1 MSESQNL
8 GGRWRGVATIGAL
21 ILLLAFLV
29 GLIVYQYEEK
39 IGGLAYILGEAI
51 ATILVIGL
59 IAWGAYR
66 GWLKLAGAG
75 VVIPA
80 LARGKIHGTQL
91 PLPHAIVDARLESP
105 LLLLVAHLEPI
116 FD

>member
-1 MSESQNL
+1 MSELQNL
-8 GGRWRGVATIGAL
+8 GGGWRGVATIGAL

-66 GWLKLAGAG
+66 GRLKLAGAG
-75 VVIPA
+75 
-80 LARGKIHGTQL
+80 RG
-91 PLPHAIVDARLESP
+91 R
-105 LLLLVAHLEPI
+105 
-116 FD
+116 